1 MHTSELIDTIFPPGS
16 PEQLTSDQKAI
27 LSHKEGPAWVMAGPG
42 SGKTQMLALLV
53 LRLLYVSDDP
63 IQMETVG
70 ADSIFVTTFT
80 KKAARNLQDRIGQ
93 YRSKLLQR
101 FPELEAI
108 DISKLRIGTLHG
120 LCNDILQELRAPN
133 YQNVRLMDDFE
144 QALFV
149 REHMS
154 LVKQPDAQT
163 EMAFWGAF
171 EFMFLPYQWQV
182 TRSYPPN
189 RWLSTDNLVVL
200 LNRIADDRVSTSGLR
215 SSGSHMS
222 LLADLYDEYIQHLEA
237 NFRCDF
243 TQLQVRFL
251 QFLQDPVGISFR
263 DGTNV
268 ATGQGIKWVLVD
280 EYQDTNPVQEEIY
293 FQLAKSSGNL
303 VVVGDDDQAMYRF
316 RGGSVECMVT
326 FDHACQVFLGV
337 PKSNVGRYNLVDN
350 FRSHPSIVKFFN
362 DYINGFT
369 VMSTPNA
376 RAPKPPITAKRP
388 HDGRYPAVVRLEGN
402 SLANV
407 AAKFAAQV
415 KALEDGGVVN
425 DLSECCLLL
434 KSTRESPYNASSY
447 VEALKA
453 VDIPVYNPRNKAFAA
468 QEEVQG
474 LLGGIL
480 AILDHDRRF
489 ALDPSNRG
497 VPDGEA
503 GVRQTFD
510 ELALQYHGL
519 RSYIDDAVSSLRSNP
534 GKYLDANLQELA
546 YYLIS
551 LEPFSTWQNDSVRRV
566 RMGKITALLEA
577 FSSMPVMDPATG
589 QPRQNVSRGRIR
601 SSSQF
606 PGEAQ
611 SEWLGSFYN
620 LFLGHVLETG
630 FDDEEDDDIIVPPK
644 MFPIMTMHQA
654 KGLEF
659 PFVFVGS
666 LREDARV
673 GPSHQLESLFS
684 VHSQNPA
691 RSGNLVSA
699 SDRAEMDLIRQY
711 YVAYSRAKYALILVG
726 LQAHFNQQHVPVG
739 PSKMWA
745 KRLLNPL

>member
-1 MHTSELIDTIFPPGS
+1 M
-16 PEQLTSDQKAI
+16 
-27 LSHKEGPAWVMAGPG
+27 
-42 SGKTQMLALLV
+42 
-53 LRLLYVSDDP
+53 
-63 IQMETVG
+63 
-70 ADSIFVTTFT
+70 
-80 KKAARNLQDRIGQ
+80 
-93 YRSKLLQR
+93 
-101 FPELEAI
+101 
-108 DISKLRIGTLHG
+108 
-120 LCNDILQELRAPN
+120 
-133 YQNVRLMDDFE
+133 
-144 QALFV
+144 
-149 REHMS
+149 
-154 LVKQPDAQT
+154 
-163 EMAFWGAF
+163 
-171 EFMFLPYQWQV
+171 
-182 TRSYPPN
+182 
-189 RWLSTDNLVVL
+189 

-215 SSGSHMS
+215 SSGPQMN
-222 LLADLYDEYIQHLEA
+222 LLADLYDEYIRHLQA

-243 TQLQVRFL
+243 TQLQVCFL
-251 QFLQDPVGISFR
+251 QFLQDPVGDIFPRWNKCPAS
-263 DGTNV
+263 
-268 ATGQGIKWVLVD
+268 AQGIKWVLVD

-293 FQLAKSSGNL
+293 FQLAKSSRNL

-326 FDHACQVFLGV
+326 FDQACEVFLGV
-337 PKSNVGRYNLVDN
+337 QKTSVSRYTLVDN
-350 FRSHPSIVKFFN
+350 FRSHPSIVKFVN
-362 DYINGFT
+362 DYINGFP
-369 VMSTPNA
+369 VMNTPNA
-376 RAPKPPITAKRP
+376 RAPKPAIKAKRP
-388 HDGRYPAVVRLEGN
+388 DDSRYPAVVRLEG
-402 SLANV
+402 SSMANV
-407 AAKFAAQV
+407 AVKFAAQV
-415 KALEDGGVVN
+415 KALVDGHVVN

-434 KSTRESPYNASSY
+434 KSTRESPQNAGPY
-447 VEALKA
+447 VSALKTLG
-453 VDIPVYNPRNKAFAA
+453 IPVYNPRNKAFVD

-534 GKYLDANLQELA
+534 GTYLDANLQELA

-589 QPRQNVSRGRIR
+589 QPRQNVSRGTIR

-611 SEWLGSFYN
+611 GEWLGGFYN

-630 FDDEEDDDIIVPPK
+630 FDDEEDDDIIVPPN
-644 MFPIMTMHQA
+644 MFPVMTMHQA

-711 YVAYSRAKYALILVG
+711 YVAYSRAQYALILVG

>member
-1 MHTSELIDTIFPPGS
+1 MDTNQLIDTIFPSGS
-16 PEQLTSDQKAI
+16 PQQLTSDQKGI
-27 LSHKEGPAWVMAGPG
+27 LSHREGPAWVMAGPG

-53 LRLLYVSDDP
+53 LRLLYVSGDP
-63 IQMETVG
+63 IQMERVG

-149 REHMS
+149 QEHMS
-154 LVKQPDAQT
+154 LVKQPDAPKQ
-163 EMAFWGAF
+163 MAFWGAF
-171 EFMFLPYQWQV
+171 EFMFLPYQWQP
-182 TRSYPPN
+182 THSYPPN

-200 LNRIADDRVSTSGLR
+200 LNRIADDRVSTSSLR
-215 SSGSHMS
+215 SCGPQMG
-222 LLADLYDEYIQHLEA
+222 LLADLYDEYTRHLEA

-251 QFLQDPVGISFR
+251 EFLKDPVGISFR
-263 DGTNV
+263 DGTG
-268 ATGQGIKWVLVD
+268 AASGQGIKWVLVD

-293 FQLAKSSGNL
+293 FQLATSSRNL

-316 RGGSVECMVT
+316 RGGSVECMVN
-326 FDHACQVFLGV
+326 FDQACEVFLGV
-337 PKSNVGRYNLVDN
+337 QKANVCRYTLVDN
-350 FRSHPSIVKFFN
+350 FRSHPSIVEFVK
-362 DYINGFT
+362 DYIDGFT
-369 VMSTPNA
+369 VMNTPNA
-376 RAPKPPITAKRP
+376 RAPKPAITAKRP
-388 HDGRYPAVVRLEGN
+388 NDGRYPAVVRLEGN
-402 SLANV
+402 SMANL

-415 KALEDGGVVN
+415 QALVDGNVVN

-434 KSTRESPYNASSY
+434 KSTRESPLNAGSY
-447 VEALKA
+447 VKALR
-453 VDIPVYNPRNKAFAA
+453 DLSIPIYNPRNKAFTD

-489 ALDPSNRG
+489 ALDPSNKG
-497 VPDGEA
+497 IPDGEP
-503 GVRQTFD
+503 GLRHTFD
-510 ELALQYHGL
+510 ELALRYPDLQT
-519 RSYIDDAVSSLRSNP
+519 YIDNAVSSLRANP
-534 GKYLDANLQELA
+534 GKYLDANLQEIA
-546 YYLIS
+546 YYLMS
-551 LEPFSTWQNDSVRRV
+551 LEPFSSWQNDPVRRV
-566 RMGKITALLEA
+566 RMGKITSLLEA
-577 FSSMPVMDPATG
+577 YSSMPVMDPATG
-589 QPRQNVSRGRIR
+589 QPRQNVFRGSIR
-601 SSSQF
+601 SSNQC

-611 SEWLGSFYN
+611 GEWLGGFYN

-666 LREDARV
+666 LRENARV
-673 GPSHQLESLFS
+673 GPSHKLESLFS
-684 VHSQNPA
+684 AHSQNPA
-691 RSGNLVSA
+691 RGGNLVSA
-699 SDRAEMDLIRQY
+699 SNRAEMDLIRQY

-726 LQAHFNQQHVPVG
+726 LQGHFNQQHVPVG
-739 PSKMWA
+739 PTRLWA
-745 KRLLNPL
+745 RRRLNSL